1 MNAPAPVLDIVDL
14 VHERGS
20 GSGRFRLVIER
31 LALAASDQVALVGQS
46 GCGKSTALD
55 MMAFVLRPSSGVRFM
70 LHAGGT
76 GSDIMAL
83 WRSGARDRL
92 TRLRAAGTGYVLQTG
107 GLVPFLSVAENV
119 LLTRRLLGL
128 PCPGPTPALLAELGI
143 GELVRRLPRQVSIG
157 ERQRVAI
164 ARALAHRPALILAD
178 EPTASLDPPTGETT
192 MSLLTNV
199 ARHHEAALIVVTH
212 DRDLAERHGLT
223 VVECQPEPAGTVIRF
238 GTDAA

>member
-1 MNAPAPVLDIVDL
+1 MTAPVLDIVDL

-31 LALAASDQVALVGQS
+31 LALAAGAQVALVGQS

-55 MMAFVLRPSSGVRFM
+55 LMAFVLQPSAGDRFV
-70 LHAGGT
+70 LHVGGAGT
-76 GSDIMAL
+76 DVMAL
-83 WRSGARDRL
+83 WRSGARNRL
-92 TRLRAAGTGYVLQTG
+92 TRLRAAGIGYVLQTG

-119 LLTRRLLGL
+119 LLTRRLLGM

-143 GELVRRLPRQVSIG
+143 GELGRRLPRQVSIG
-157 ERQRVAI
+157 QRQRVAI

-178 EPTASLDPPTGETT
+178 EPTASLDPATAETT
-192 MSLLTNV
+192 MSLLAAA
-199 ARHHEAALIVVTH
+199 ARRHEAALIVVTH

-223 VVECQPEPAGTVIRF
+223 VVECEPGPAGTVIRF
-238 GTDAA
+238 ERIAA

>member
-20 GSGRFRLVIER
+20 GSDRFRLVIER
-31 LALAASDQVALVGQS
+31 LALAAGAQVALVGQS

-55 MMAFVLRPSSGVRFM
+55 LMAFVLQPSAGDRFV

-76 GSDIMAL
+76 GSDVMAL
-83 WRSGARDRL
+83 WRTGARDRL
-92 TRLRAAGTGYVLQTG
+92 TRLRATGIGYVLQTG

-128 PCPGPTPALLAELGI
+128 PCPGSTPALLAELGI

-178 EPTASLDPPTGETT
+178 EPTASLDPATGETT
-192 MSLLTNV
+192 MSLLTSV

-212 DRDLAERHGLT
+212 DHDLAERHGLT
-223 VVECQPEPAGTVIRF
+223 VVKCAPGPAGTVIRF

>member
-1 MNAPAPVLDIVDL
+1 MTAPVLDIVDL

-31 LALAASDQVALVGQS
+31 LALAAGAQVALVGQS

-55 MMAFVLRPSSGVRFM
+55 LMAFVLQPSAGDRFV
-70 LHAGGT
+70 LHVGGACT
-76 GSDIMAL
+76 DVMAL
-83 WRSGARDRL
+83 WRSGARNRL
-92 TRLRAAGTGYVLQTG
+92 TRLRAAGIGYVLQTG

-119 LLTRRLLGL
+119 LLTRRLLGM

-143 GELVRRLPRQVSIG
+143 GELGRRLPRQVSIG
-157 ERQRVAI
+157 QRQRVAI

-178 EPTASLDPPTGETT
+178 EPTASLDPATAETT
-192 MSLLTNV
+192 MSLLAAA
-199 ARHHEAALIVVTH
+199 ARRHEAALIVVTH

-223 VVECQPEPAGTVIRF
+223 VVECEPGPAGTVIRF
-238 GTDAA
+238 ERIAA